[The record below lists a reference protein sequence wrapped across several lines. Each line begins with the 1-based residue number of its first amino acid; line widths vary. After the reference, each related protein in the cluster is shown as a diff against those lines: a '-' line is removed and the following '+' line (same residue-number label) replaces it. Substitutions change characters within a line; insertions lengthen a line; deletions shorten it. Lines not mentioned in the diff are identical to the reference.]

1 VKTVLVVDDS
11 RIMRNIVKNT
21 FELLRIPVQF
31 LEAAD
36 GRQAL
41 DILLSSKIDLVLLDW
56 NIPSMSGI
64 EFLKKVRSMDNY
76 RHTPIVM
83 VTSEASKLNI
93 VEAVTAGVTAY
104 IIKPFSEKIFVEK
117 LSKIEF

>member
-1 VKTVLVVDDS
+1 MVVDDS